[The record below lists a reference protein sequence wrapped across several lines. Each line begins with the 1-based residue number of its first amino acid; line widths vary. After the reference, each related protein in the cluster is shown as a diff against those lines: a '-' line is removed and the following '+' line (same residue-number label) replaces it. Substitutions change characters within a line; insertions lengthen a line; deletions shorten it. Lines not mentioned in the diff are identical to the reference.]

1 MLDIERREHIDPSSD
16 DLLDIEIALG
26 VSATWRV
33 GMSELFNK
41 HKLRAAFQDRI
52 QIHLGQEMAL
62 VLDLP
67 PRDDLEA
74 FEKRFG
80 LPPAMRFDNADNNVD
95 TFAPPGLSRPQH
107 LIGLADPR
115 RGAEKNLQPPAAF
128 LFRRGQQRFW

>member
-1 MLDIERREHIDPSSD
+1 
-16 DLLDIEIALG
+16 
-26 VSATWRV
+26 
-33 GMSELFNK
+33 MSELFNK
-41 HKLRAAFQDRI
+41 HELRAAFQDRI
-52 QIHLGQEMAL
+52 QVHLGQEMAL

-80 LPPAMRFDNADNNVD
+80 LPPAMRFDNADNNVN
-95 TFAPPGLSRPQH
+95 TFAPPGLSRQQH